1 MVTWK
6 ILYSKRAQKDAVKIK
21 ACGLDSKARD
31 LIALIV
37 RNPFQTPPPYE
48 KLLGAKN
55 TYSRRINI
63 RHRLVY
69 EVRYAIVNYGNHVSS
84 QRFLSV

>member
-6 ILYSKRAQKDAVKIK
+6 VLYSKRAQKDALKLK
-21 ACGLDSKARD
+21 ACGLDDKAKY
-31 LIALIV
+31 LIDIIG
-37 RNPFQTPPPYE
+37 RNPFQTPPPFE
-48 KLLGAKN
+48 KLFLGEN

-69 EVRYAIVNYGNHVSS
+69 EVRQSEHIIIIRMMFKHYGD
-84 QRFLSV
+84 